1 MRPTVSLESRQPW
14 ITSGHLA
21 SQRSTSLSNSNAAQL
36 LRCPSVHRTTGTGQS
51 YLTPKYFSSAKET
64 PFQLRPPILPTLP
77 HSPSAPAW
85 WRACTAEWWLQIC
98 VHLVGERALSSLH
111 SKPKGNSPVAD
122 NSKFPVRVSQKS
134 KCCEALQMQLF
145 MLPTTCWAHCY
156 FVLKNKGS
164 GFLTCCGD

>member
-1 MRPTVSLESRQPW
+1 MRPSVSLGSRQPW

-64 PFQLRPPILPTLP
+64 PYQLRPPILPTLP

-85 WRACTAEWWLQIC
+85 WRACTTEWWLQIC
-98 VHLVGERALSSLH
+98 VHIVDERGLIVVCTQNPKVTVLLLTTVDFLCVFLKSQSAMRRYICSFLCCPPKEEPRAEPTAIFSWKTWALDS
-111 SKPKGNSPVAD
+111 
-122 NSKFPVRVSQKS
+122 
-134 KCCEALQMQLF
+134 
-145 MLPTTCWAHCY
+145 
-156 FVLKNKGS
+156 
-164 GFLTCCGD
+164 

>member
-1 MRPTVSLESRQPW
+1 MRPSVSLESRQPW

-64 PFQLRPPILPTLP
+64 PYQLRPPILPTLP

-98 VHLVGERALSSLH
+98 VHLVGERALRSVH
-111 SKPKGNSPVAD
+111 SPVAD

>member
-1 MRPTVSLESRQPW
+1 MRPSVSLGSRQPW

-36 LRCPSVHRTTGTGQS
+36 LRWPSVHRTTGTGQS

-64 PFQLRPPILPTLP
+64 PYQLRPPILPTLP
-77 HSPSAPAW
+77 HSPSAP
-85 WRACTAEWWLQIC
+85 RSAEWWLQIC
-98 VHLVGERALSSLH
+98 VHIVDERRLTPNPKVTALWLTTI
-111 SKPKGNSPVAD
+111 NFLCV
-122 NSKFPVRVSQKS
+122 FLKS
-134 KCCEALQMQLF
+134 QLF
-145 MLPTTCWAHCY
+145 MLPTERGATCWAHCY